1 MFIGSIAFCGFMSV
15 LFKEKQCKEYMV
27 WMPFAVF
34 GMLIP
39 LAQLVIIWDKT
50 RPDVERGRSFG
61 GSSGLMVARNPAGG
75 EPAPSPVAS
84 RVVTGVAEVYD
95 SSFTT
100 ASTGSTPSGSGS
112 EPLREPRE
120 FQITDEELEK
130 LIGENNE
137 PFG

>member
-1 MFIGSIAFCGFMSV
+1 MQGIYGVDALCCFRDADTLGATGHY
-15 LFKEKQCKEYMV
+15 L
-27 WMPFAVF
+27 
-34 GMLIP
+34 
-39 LAQLVIIWDKT
+39 DKT